1 MRLILLLL
9 ALLICFVVDAMIS
22 DFAIN
27 QCPNERGVCRIYIY
41 IYIIIILYIFYG
53 EFIFVCGVVLATT
66 ASDMCFFSC
75 VSIILVV
82 MCVFTNFLMN
92 MV

>member
-27 QCPNERGVCRIYIY
+27 QCPNERGVCRIYI
-41 IYIIIILYIFYG
+41 IVIILLFCTFFMVNLYL
-53 EFIFVCGVVLATT
+53 FVEW
-66 ASDMCFFSC
+66 F
-75 VSIILVV
+75 
-82 MCVFTNFLMN
+82 
-92 MV
+92 